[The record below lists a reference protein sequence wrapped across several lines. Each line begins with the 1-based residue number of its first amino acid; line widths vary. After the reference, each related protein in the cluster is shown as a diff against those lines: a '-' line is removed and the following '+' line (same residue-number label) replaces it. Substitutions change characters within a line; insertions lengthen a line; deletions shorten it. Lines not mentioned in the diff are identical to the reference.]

1 MTSVNRT
8 PAVEPDEDDALPP
21 FSEQVAQQLGGV
33 RGMVE
38 SSIPVVIFVLV
49 NVIWSLTPAVIAS
62 VTGAVGIAV
71 YRLSRKE
78 PIRHALNGLFGIA
91 IGALIAYRTGEP
103 QDFYLP
109 GIVLSLA
116 YGLAMIASVIW
127 RRPLVGWLWSLV
139 VDLGST
145 RWRENEGLRRTFGW
159 LTLVWAATYLV
170 KVAINCAVYFS
181 GSLTSDEKSSI
192 LGIMR
197 IVLGFPPYALLLALT
212 IWSVR
217 RYLRAQEDEA
227 TPKPLAA

>member
-1 MTSVNRT
+1 MTSVNGT
-8 PAVEPDEDDALPP
+8 PAVEPEEEALPS
-21 FSEQVAQQLGGV
+21 FSEQVAQQLGGI

-38 SSIPVVIFVLV
+38 SSVPVIVFVLV
-49 NVIWSLTPAVIAS
+49 NIIWSLTPAVVAS
-62 VTGAVGIAV
+62 VAGAVGIAI

-91 IGALIAYRTGEP
+91 IGAIIAYRTGEP

-109 GIVLSLA
+109 GILLSLA

-170 KVAINCAVYFS
+170 KVAVNCAVYFS
-181 GSLTSDEKSSI
+181 DSLTSDEKSSI
-192 LGIMR
+192 LGVMR
-197 IVLGFPPYALLLALT
+197 ILLGFPPYALLLALT

-217 RYLRAQEDEA
+217 RYLRAHEGDA
-227 TPKPLAA
+227 TPLAA